1 MAKNNHITVVEAN
14 EMINK
19 LISSSSK
26 EASVFISLLSEKY
39 IEKYKIPKE
48 KFIKMLSENLDKLD
62 NN

>member
-1 MAKNNHITVVEAN
+1 MTNNNHITVTEAN

-39 IEKYKIPKE
+39 IEKYHIPKD
-48 KFIKMLSENLDKLD
+48 KFIKMLSENIDKL
-62 NN
+62 